1 MKIPRHKLENNTI
14 NSVFDSG
21 SNNIITKKICPK
33 GPKLCS
39 AKCMASLHCLS
50 PSRRREAPCEGTNSP
65 RLFTPGETKALA
77 MTSQTAPDWQL
88 QIGESGASSRYN
100 FNLELER
107 LACKQTALAA

>member
-1 MKIPRHKLENNTI
+1 MAHALLLLMFIPL
-14 NSVFDSG
+14 
-21 SNNIITKKICPK
+21 TKFARAHAHNRVYLLNRFSSEYSIQN
-33 GPKLCS
+33 GF
-39 AKCMASLHCLS
+39 LS

-65 RLFTPGETKALA
+65 RLFTPGEREALA

-107 LACKQTALAA
+107 LVCKQTALAA